1 MIMYIHISYHVDY
14 NPSGNLFIYI
24 IIPVF
29 NIAAILLLVV
39 GQNTRDDDY
48 SHRGITSPGQITTKF
63 LLQVHSVSD
72 LLRMIYTCSNVVIY

>member
-39 GQNTRDDDY
+39 GQNTRDDDSIAIGGLPAGPAY
-48 SHRGITSPGQITTKF
+48 SVPSH
-63 LLQVHSVSD
+63 
-72 LLRMIYTCSNVVIY
+72 

>member
-48 SHRGITSPGQITTKF
+48 SHQGMITAQARF
-63 LLQVHSVSD
+63 MFFYLNL
-72 LLRMIYTCSNVVIY
+72 